1 MKVLFLTPWYPTIE
15 KPNWGVFVREH
26 AIALQNA
33 GAEVEV
39 WAMCL
44 VKGKSFWEASHQV
57 ITNNGI
63 TEKQTILTTRFQQ
76 FIYNSP
82 AWQRILLERYFKVSN
97 AEKPDLIIGNVGYP
111 AGMWAQELS
120 VRWGVPYLI
129 IEHWSGVQRFM
140 TRSIWGAKLYKAYT
154 CASAVLTVSEFLGKQ
169 LEPYKI
175 GRPVITLPNV
185 IDTESFSFKAKQ
197 PKEGVVHFCSAQEL
211 SPPKL
216 PFLMVEALEALQRKT
231 GHTIKYTFVGGG
243 PWAEELKQMA
253 AQTNIQFELLPR
265 QNKAALAA
273 IIQQSDFLIHA
284 SSYET
289 FGLIALEALATGTP
303 VITSNLPSLLEFVT
317 EGRGFTSENK
327 VDYFVAVLEKLI
339 AYPFMPEALSAE
351 ITKAYSRKAIGH
363 QLLGICEKYVGR
375 K

>member
-1 MKVLFLTPWYPTIE
+1 MKVLFLTPWYPTDE

-39 WAMCL
+39 WALCL
-44 VKGKSFWEASHQV
+44 LKTKDFWKSATSTITSNGIIEKQV
-57 ITNNGI
+57 IVS
-63 TEKQTILTTRFQQ
+63 TRFQQ
-76 FIYNSP
+76 FVYNSP
-82 AWQRILLERYFKVSN
+82 AWQRVLLESYFKISK
-97 AEKPDLIIGNVGYP
+97 ADKPDIIIGNVGYP

-120 VRWGVPYLI
+120 NRWGVPYLV

-140 TRSIWGAKLYKAYT
+140 TRSIWGAKLHNAYKGAK
-154 CASAVLTVSEFLGKQ
+154 AVLPVSDFLGKQ
-169 LEPYKI
+169 LQPYKI
-175 GRPVITLPNV
+175 GRPIITLPNV
-185 IDTESFSFKAKQ
+185 VDMVSFTYKPKQ
-197 PKEGVVHFCSAQEL
+197 LTAGTVRFCSAQEL

-216 PFLMVEALEALQRKT
+216 PFLMLEALDALQKKT
-231 GHTIKYTFVGGG
+231 GLTVIYNFVGGG
-243 PWAEELKQMA
+243 PWEEQLKAKA
-253 AQTNIQFELLPR
+253 AQSTIQFQLLPR

-273 IIQQSDFLIHA
+273 IIQESDFLIHA

-327 VDYFVAVLEKLI
+327 ADYFVAVLEKLI
-339 AYPFMPEALSAE
+339 AYPFLPESISAE
-351 ITKAYSRKAIGH
+351 ITKAYSREAIGL
-363 QLLGICEKYVGR
+363 QLLHICQKYLQ